1 MTTTITQ
8 AAIDRYQLQERE
20 GFSLRISELTHYD
33 ELVGE
38 GLSSQHASIA
48 VRIAD
53 RRATAEFYP
62 RAAEVVHHLC
72 ERLGN
77 TPAGRALRLALNDDG
92 RSQAKASNAA
102 GLSRQTASKS
112 VSRISQRLTEKRL
125 TWSTH
130 T

>member
-1 MTTTITQ
+1 
-8 AAIDRYQLQERE
+8 
-20 GFSLRISELTHYD
+20 
-33 ELVGE
+33 
-38 GLSSQHASIA
+38 LSSQHASIA
-48 VRIAD
+48 ARIAE

-62 RAAEVVHHLC
+62 RAAEMIHHLC

-112 VSRISQRLTEKRL
+112 VMLIKQRLTKKQL
-125 TWSTH
+125 TGSTH